1 MSHSAIPEDVWTTG
15 YIESRVAKGDERI
28 RGYPP
33 QKVAKPT
40 RTLCL
45 EASVVRA
52 FAKEDQ
58 EKE

>member
-1 MSHSAIPEDVWTTG
+1 MSRTTIPDDVWTTG

-33 QKVAKPT
+33 QKVVKPT
-40 RTLCL
+40 RTLRL
-45 EASVVRA
+45 EASVVQV
-52 FAKEDQ
+52 FTDDK